1 MKKQG
6 KTSPKKTVI
15 GLNISRSKDNEILN
29 ISQSKDNEIQQ
40 MADRANFTW
49 ESMELQKES
58 K

>member
-40 MADRANFTW
+40 MADRANFT
-49 ESMELQKES
+49 
-58 K
+58 